1 MQYFSKRRALIFT
14 SLTHFANDGNFLL
27 FSILIVFF
35 SKLPGVSIA
44 FLGINAIIYNVLYGM
59 ISLPIGK
66 FADRLNNDRFLLS
79 LGIAL
84 EGLAAFFFGFGFIYT
99 SYYVIFI
106 ILGSVA
112 LGSGQAFYHPIGA
125 SVLSF
130 VYESR
135 DLGKILGIN
144 GAFGSLGRALMPSV
158 ITFLLLFF
166 GGFKGMEVIAVY
178 VWILSMIIYFGM
190 SGFTR
195 PFKKRNKIRNR
206 DSLPKNIK
214 RKIYLALIP
223 IFLKGAFIMGTVTFI
238 AEYIDK
244 ITGSTAFTG
253 IILTISFIPAIL
265 GQPLFGYITTIKGG
279 RFTIALTSIL
289 SFLAFLLFLATRN
302 IIILTFAYAVLAFLL
317 FTGFSV
323 LLDYT
328 YQLVPKEY
336 YSTAY
341 SLVWGIGNILGGASG
356 IALMTYF
363 LTFTNI
369 IIGMYYM
376 AILFFISLIL
386 LPLLP
391 KSRKNRLAT

>member
-1 MQYFSKRRALIFT
+1 MQYFSRRRALLFT

-35 SKLPGVSIA
+35 SKLPGVSIV
-44 FLGINAIIYNVLYGM
+44 FLGVNAIIYNVLYGV
-59 ISLPIGK
+59 ISLPVGK
-66 FADRLNNDRFLLS
+66 IADRLNNDRFLLS

-99 SYYVIFI
+99 GYYIIFVV
-106 ILGSVA
+106 LGSIA

-130 VYESR
+130 VYESK
-135 DLGKILGIN
+135 DLGKMLGIN

-178 VWILSMIIYFGM
+178 VWILSMVIYFGM
-190 SGFTR
+190 SGFVR
-195 PFKKRNKIRNR
+195 PKKKNNNHKKKMSMPGKIR
-206 DSLPKNIK
+206 KNL
-214 RKIYLALIP
+214 YSALIP

-253 IILTISFIPAIL
+253 IILTVSFIPAIL

-279 RFTIALTSIL
+279 RFTIALTSIF
-289 SFLAFLLFLATRN
+289 SFLAFILFLATTN
-302 IIILTFAYAVLAFLL
+302 LIILTFAYAVLAFLI

-341 SLVWGIGNILGGASG
+341 SLVWGIGNILGGAFG

-363 LTFTNI
+363 LTFTSI
-369 IIGMYYM
+369 VIAMYYM
-376 AILFFISLIL
+376 VIVLFISIVF
-386 LPLLP
+386 LPMLP
-391 KSRKNRLAT
+391 KTRKSKLVT

>member
-1 MQYFSKRRALIFT
+1 MQYFSRKRALLFT

-35 SKLPGVSIA
+35 AKLPGVSLA
-44 FLGINAIIYNVLYGM
+44 FLGVNAILYNVIYGV

-99 SYYVIFI
+99 GYYAVFI
-106 ILGSVA
+106 ILGSIA

-178 VWILSMIIYFGM
+178 VWILSMVIYFGM
-190 SGFTR
+190 SGFAR
-195 PFKKRNKIRNR
+195 PFKKQKKIKKNS
-206 DSLPKNIK
+206 SLPKDIK
-214 RKIYLALIP
+214 KNLYLALLP

-244 ITGSTAFTG
+244 ITGSAAFTG
-253 IILTISFIPAIL
+253 IILTVSFIPAIL

-279 RFTIALTSIL
+279 RFTIAITSFF
-289 SFLAFLLFLATRN
+289 SFLAFLLFLSTGN
-302 IIILTFAYAVLAFLL
+302 IIILTFAYAVLAFLI

-341 SLVWGIGNILGGASG
+341 SLVWGIGNILGGAFG

-363 LTFTNI
+363 LTFTSI
-369 IIGMYYM
+369 VTSMYYM
-376 AILFFISLIL
+376 AIVLFISMLF

-391 KSRKNRLAT
+391 SPKKSKLIT

>member
-1 MQYFSKRRALIFT
+1 MQYFSRKRALLFT

-35 SKLPGVSIA
+35 AKLPGVSLA
-44 FLGINAIIYNVLYGM
+44 FLGVNAIIYNVIYGV

-84 EGLAAFFFGFGFIYT
+84 EGLAAFFFGFVFIYT
-99 SYYVIFI
+99 GYYAVFI
-106 ILGSVA
+106 ILGSIA

-178 VWILSMIIYFGM
+178 VWILSMVIYFGM
-190 SGFTR
+190 SGFVR
-195 PFKKRNKIRNR
+195 PFKKQKKIKKNI
-206 DSLPKNIK
+206 SLPKDIK
-214 RKIYLALIP
+214 KNLYLALLP

-244 ITGSTAFTG
+244 ITGSAAFTG
-253 IILTISFIPAIL
+253 IILTVSFIPAIL

-279 RFTIALTSIL
+279 RFTIAITSFF
-289 SFLAFLLFLATRN
+289 SFLAFLLFLSTGN
-302 IIILTFAYAVLAFLL
+302 IIILTFAYAVLAFLI

-341 SLVWGIGNILGGASG
+341 SLVWGIGNILGGAFG

-363 LTFTNI
+363 LTFTSI
-369 IIGMYYM
+369 VTSMYYM
-376 AILFFISLIL
+376 AIVLFISMLF

-391 KSRKNRLAT
+391 NPKKSKLIT

>member
-1 MQYFSKRRALIFT
+1 MQSFSRKRALLFT

-44 FLGINAIIYNVLYGM
+44 FLGVNAILYNVLYGV
-59 ISLPIGK
+59 ISLPIGE
-66 FADRLNNDRFLLS
+66 FSDRLNNDRLL
-79 LGIAL
+79 LAFGIAL
-84 EGLAAFFFGFGFIYT
+84 EGLAAFFFGLGFIYT
-99 SYYVIFI
+99 GYYIIFVV
-106 ILGSVA
+106 LGSVA

-130 VYESR
+130 VYESK

-166 GGFKGMEVIAVY
+166 GSFRGMEVLAVY

-195 PFKKRNKIRNR
+195 PYKKHKKIKKKKY
-206 DSLPKNIK
+206 LPEGIK
-214 RKIYLALIP
+214 RSLYSALVP

-238 AEYIDK
+238 AEYLDK
-244 ITGSTAFTG
+244 ITGSVAFTG

-265 GQPLFGYITTIKGG
+265 GQPIFGYITTIKGG
-279 RFTIALTSIL
+279 RFTITLTSVFSL
-289 SFLAFLLFLATRN
+289 LAFILFLATTN
-302 IIILTFAYAVLAFLL
+302 VVIITFAYAVLAFLI

-341 SLVWGIGNILGGASG
+341 GLVWGAGNILGGAFG

-369 IIGMYYM
+369 IIAMYYM
-376 AILFFISLIL
+376 AGLLLISIIF

-391 KSRKNRLAT
+391 RPRKSRLLT

>member
-1 MQYFSKRRALIFT
+1 MQSFSRKRALLFT

-44 FLGINAIIYNVLYGM
+44 FLGVNAILYNVLYGV
-59 ISLPIGK
+59 ISLPIGE
-66 FADRLNNDRFLLS
+66 FSDRLNNDRLL
-79 LGIAL
+79 LAFGIAL
-84 EGLAAFFFGFGFIYT
+84 EGLTAFFFGLGFIYT
-99 SYYVIFI
+99 GYYIIFVV
-106 ILGSVA
+106 LGSVA

-130 VYESR
+130 VYESK

-144 GAFGSLGRALMPSV
+144 GAFGSLGRALMPSM

-166 GGFKGMEVIAVY
+166 GSFRGMEVIAVY

-195 PFKKRNKIRNR
+195 PYKKHKKIKKKKY
-206 DSLPKNIK
+206 LPEGIK
-214 RKIYLALIP
+214 RSLYSALVP

-238 AEYIDK
+238 AEYLDK
-244 ITGSTAFTG
+244 ITGSVAFTG

-265 GQPLFGYITTIKGG
+265 GQPIFGYITTIKGG
-279 RFTIALTSIL
+279 RFTITLTSVFSL
-289 SFLAFLLFLATRN
+289 LAFILFLATTN
-302 IIILTFAYAVLAFLL
+302 VVIITFAYAVLAFLI

-341 SLVWGIGNILGGASG
+341 GLVWGAGNILGGAFG

-369 IIGMYYM
+369 IIAMYYM
-376 AILFFISLIL
+376 AGLLLISIIF

-391 KSRKNRLAT
+391 RPRKSRLLT

>member
-1 MQYFSKRRALIFT
+1 MQSFSRKRALLFT

-44 FLGINAIIYNVLYGM
+44 FLGINAIIYNVLYGV
-59 ISLPIGK
+59 ISLPIGE
-66 FADRLNNDRFLLS
+66 FADRLNNDRLLLS

-99 SYYVIFI
+99 GYYIVFV
-106 ILGSVA
+106 ILGSIA

-135 DLGKILGIN
+135 NLGKILGIN

-166 GGFKGMEVIAVY
+166 GSFKGMEVIAVY

-195 PFKKRNKIRNR
+195 PSKKHKKIRNKG
-206 DSLPKNIK
+206 SLPKDIK
-214 RKIYLALIP
+214 RNLYSAMIP

-238 AEYIDK
+238 AEYLDK
-244 ITGSTAFTG
+244 ITGSVAFTG
-253 IILTISFIPAIL
+253 VILTISFIPAIL
-265 GQPLFGYITTIKGG
+265 GQPLFGYITTIRGG
-279 RFTIALTSIL
+279 RFTITLTSVF
-289 SFLAFLLFLATRN
+289 SFFAFVLFLATTN
-302 IIILTFAYAVLAFLL
+302 IIILTFAYAVLAFLI

-341 SLVWGIGNILGGASG
+341 SLVWGIGNILGGAFG

-363 LTFTNI
+363 LTFTSI
-369 IIGMYYM
+369 ETSMYYM
-376 AILFFISLIL
+376 AIVLFISMMF

-391 KSRKNRLAT
+391 KSRKSELVT